1 MTTDQRAPISGPD
14 APGGAQVPQNPL
26 NGAHSLTSDAW
37 AHVRADRPT
46 ADLRGQGGYVAHAPS
61 ECLNGCESQQ
71 GDARSKVFCEPG
83 QLLCPRCQ
91 SRLDKWLR
99 DLPTTYALLPSV
111 LAHGTVPA
119 DPGTKHTKRPDP
131 PAPMRL
137 EVTDL
142 LDTRNGRGVLGVV
155 HSWAELVRDQRRLP
169 RRCTCGHMALG
180 HQPPGAVRCTAK
192 KCACHG
198 YTPHPPSVTEECH
211 LLAANLPW
219 ATGQDFAGE
228 LYEEIRQLNR
238 TLTDTIGD
246 YRARP
251 VGRCA
256 VLVDLSI
263 GDGADTATVKAPC
276 GGALVMD
283 REGHGVR
290 CVKCG
295 TEIRADEGLR
305 ALGLI
310 VGQMFGD
317 DGSNLKETA

>member
-1 MTTDQRAPISGPD
+1 MTA
-14 APGGAQVPQNPL
+14 
-26 NGAHSLTSDAW
+26 
-37 AHVRADRPT
+37 AHVT
-46 ADLRGQGGYVAHAPS
+46 EADLRAQEGYTAQPPQ
-61 ECLNGCESQQ
+61 ECLNGCETRQSSPASMVQ
-71 GDARSKVFCEPG
+71 CEPG
-83 QLLCPRCQ
+83 QLLCPRCASQ
-91 SRLDKWLR
+91 LGKWLR
-99 DLPTTYALLPSV
+99 AMPDTYALLPSV

-142 LDTRNGRGVLGVV
+142 LDTRDGRGVLGVV

-180 HQPPGAVRCTAK
+180 HQPTGAVRCTAK

-219 ATGQDFAGE
+219 ATGQEFAGE

-256 VLVDLSI
+256 ALVDLRI

-283 REGHGVR
+283 REGHGVQ

-317 DGSNLKETA
+317 TGTQLEASA